1 MGGGLVWEGVVLTL
15 APPVR
20 KFTVALTQQL
30 QSWVSF
36 LFENHWAPQD
46 LSLPRPKDD
55 AVGVQ

>member
-36 LFENHWAPQD
+36 LLLRE
-46 LSLPRPKDD
+46 SLGSPGPFP
-55 AVGVQ
+55 AQAQG